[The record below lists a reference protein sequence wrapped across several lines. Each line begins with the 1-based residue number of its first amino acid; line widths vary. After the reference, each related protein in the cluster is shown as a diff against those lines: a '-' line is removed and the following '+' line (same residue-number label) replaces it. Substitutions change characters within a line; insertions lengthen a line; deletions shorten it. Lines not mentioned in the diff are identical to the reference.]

1 VFNEFPKFTQMATV
15 NIGNVIETLRGFKYE
30 IEEVKYT
37 VSKMDRAQTL
47 EVNVHIEVLS
57 NALES
62 LQKYKQQL
70 DRRIMD
76 NSKARKQ
83 ISN

>member
-1 VFNEFPKFTQMATV
+1 MATV